1 MLAGIPLSLAL
12 RFDPGRIDQ
21 QVQRTRSSAIRDGD
35 AQGLLAA
42 RQSAEVRHFPVKACQ
57 PQQAFDEPG
66 RLAKGHAE
74 QHLYRET
81 NLYRRVAELGLPPA
95 LAGGCRVP

>member
-1 MLAGIPLSLAL
+1 MSTPPI
-12 RFDPGRIDQ
+12 F
-21 QVQRTRSSAIRDGD
+21 
-35 AQGLLAA
+35 
-42 RQSAEVRHFPVKACQ
+42 
-57 PQQAFDEPG
+57 AFDEPG

-95 LAGGCRVP
+95 LAGGCRVPGHIGIKPDR